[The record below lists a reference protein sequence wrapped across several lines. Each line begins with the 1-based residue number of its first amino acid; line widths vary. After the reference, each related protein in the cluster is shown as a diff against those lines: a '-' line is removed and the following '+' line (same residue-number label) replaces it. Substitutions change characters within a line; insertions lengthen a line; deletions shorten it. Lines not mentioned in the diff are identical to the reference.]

1 MSESAQHIA
10 TAADLAK
17 VRPIRDGVV
26 PAPPRPKGLALDYG
40 TFCAIMAKL
49 NTEAAPETR
58 RPHKAPE
65 LPPGVVPADAMPP
78 ELPGEW
84 PRIAMDWGGGD
95 PQQTFTWLNQQAGFC
110 GLGFPGYAY
119 LSELAQRSEYR
130 APSETIAN
138 EMTRRWIEFI
148 SIGTKAKSA
157 DADAEVEEQQAKEKG
172 KKLEEIEEAFK
183 AFGIQEL
190 FRKCA
195 EQDGFFGRAQLFV
208 NINGQD
214 PMLPLMVEDGCIKK
228 GSLLGFKT
236 IEAIWSTP
244 YSYNS
249 IDPTRADFFK
259 PTSWFVMGRKVH
271 ATRLLTMISRE
282 VPDLLK
288 PSYNFGGLS
297 MTQLMEPYVNQW
309 LRTRDSVSNM
319 IHSFSLSGLATNM
332 QSTLEGEAG
341 EGIFRRMELFNRI
354 RDNRGLMLL
363 DKDSEEFFQFNT
375 PLGGLADLQAQAQ
388 EHMAAPSHIPL
399 VKLLGITP
407 TGLNASSDGEIQVFY
422 DFVSAQQEAFF
433 ADPITTVLRIIQLH
447 LYGKIDPSIGYEFV
461 PLHEPTSKELAEERK
476 ADADASAV
484 YISSGVISPDEQ
496 RDRLRRDP
504 DSGYNDLQGD
514 APPPLESEDD
524 VGGDGGNDDDA

>member
-1 MSESAQHIA
+1 MSESQHIA

-17 VRPIRDGVV
+17 VRPIRADI
-26 PAPPRPKGLALDYG
+26 PLPPTERKGIRLDYS
-40 TFCAIMAKL
+40 TFAAMMAKL
-49 NTEAAPETR
+49 ALPVQPEVR
-58 RPHKAPE
+58 RPFRAPE
-65 LPPGVVPADAMPP
+65 LPPGVVPTNSVPA

-84 PRIAMDWGGGD
+84 PRMAMDYQPTN
-95 PQQTFTWLNQQAGFC
+95 PQTTFGWLNQQPGFC
-110 GLGFPGYAY
+110 GMGFPGYAY
-119 LSELAQRSEYR
+119 LAELAQRSEYR

-138 EMTRRWIEFI
+138 EMTRRWIEFV
-148 SIGTKAKSA
+148 SIGSKSKNA
-157 DADAEVEEQQAKEKG
+157 DPGDAEAKAKG
-172 KKLEEIEEAFK
+172 KKLEELDEAFK

-190 FRKCA
+190 FRKAA
-195 EQDGFFGRAQLFV
+195 EQDGFFGRAQLFI
-208 NINGQD
+208 NIDGQD
-214 PMLPLMVEDGCIKK
+214 PMLPLMVEDGCIRK
-228 GSLLGFKT
+228 GSVLGFKT
-236 IEAIWSTP
+236 VEAIWATP

-259 PTSWFVMGRKVH
+259 PTSWFIMGKKVH

-282 VPDLLK
+282 VPDILK

-319 IHSFSLSGLATNM
+319 IHSYSMTGLSTDM
-332 QSTLEGEAG
+332 QATLEGEAG
-341 EGIFRRMELFNRI
+341 EGLFRRMALFNGG
-354 RDNRGLMLL
+354 RDNRGLMVI
-363 DKDSEEFFQFNT
+363 DKNSEEFFQFNT
-375 PLGGLADLQAQAQ
+375 PLSGLADLQAQAQ

-433 ADPITTVLRIIQLH
+433 ADPLTTVLRVIQLH

-476 ADADASAV
+476 ADADAAAV
-484 YISSGVISPDEQ
+484 YIAAAVISPDEQ

-504 DSGYNDLQGD
+504 DSGYNDLQGE

-524 VGGDGGNDDDA
+524 DTGGADDDA